1 MKKLALLAALSMSL
15 SLPAASAF
23 AQPTGNLQVRATV
36 GSGCQFRTGGDEVM
50 IDFGLIPEVIS
61 ETTEASPAPGSGIS
75 FICSAGLAY
84 HIGLDGG
91 LNPVSPLTRR
101 LVSPAGDEIR
111 YVLKAPGLI
120 GWGNEEG
127 VNTYDGVGDGQPV
140 ELLPI
145 ASLKVSPV
153 PYAPGDYADTVKISI
168 FY

>member
-50 IDFGLIPEVIS
+50 IDFGLIPELIS

-91 LNPVSPLTRR
+91 LGSEELVTRS
-101 LVSPAGDEIR
+101 LVSPEGFIIP
-111 YVLKAPGLI
+111 YLI
-120 GWGNEEG
+120 SGPDLVDWGNEEG
-127 VNTYDGVGDGQPV
+127 VNTYDGVGDGQAV

-145 ASLKVSPV
+145 AKLAQREN

>member
-1 MKKLALLAALSMSL
+1 MKKSFICGLFSASLLLGVA
-15 SLPAASAF
+15 PAM

-91 LNPVSPLTRR
+91 LNPESPLLRN
-101 LVSPAGDEIR
+101 LVSPAGDKIV
-111 YVLKAPGLI
+111 YAINAPGLPA
-120 GWGNEEG
+120 WGNEEG
-127 VNTYDGVGDGQPV
+127 VNTYDGVGDGQAV

-145 ASLKVSPV
+145 ASLMVSPV
-153 PYAPGDYADTVKISI
+153 PYPSGDYSDTVKISI